1 MRKKLIS
8 IVVPTYNEEKNVGLL
23 YEKFAELASQH
34 GKYNFEFI
42 FIDNAST
49 DDTVSI
55 LKNIAA
61 TDKQIKIIVNNRN
74 LGR

>member
-42 FIDNAST
+42 FST
-49 DDTVSI
+49 MHRPMI
-55 LKNIAA
+55 LC
-61 TDKQIKIIVNNRN
+61 RS
-74 LGR
+74 